1 MRKLL
6 LALCALTVTVFGQ
19 SAPPCPTVDVEGKCL
34 IAGPVKPS
42 ESTAP
47 KPPDAVIAAWYKA
60 TSAEAAGKAAYAV
73 LMDQIKKAV
82 DEWSNKQIQLTVNAL
97 VAQSQLQAS
106 CGDLQL
112 DQQALQA
119 GEVKCV
125 PKP

>member
-82 DEWSNKQIQLTVNAL
+82 DEFVSAKGLNLDL
-97 VAQSQLQAS
+97 
-106 CGDLQL
+106 GDNFTWF
-112 DQQALQA
+112 
-119 GEVKCV
+119 VKT
-125 PKP
+125 KGD